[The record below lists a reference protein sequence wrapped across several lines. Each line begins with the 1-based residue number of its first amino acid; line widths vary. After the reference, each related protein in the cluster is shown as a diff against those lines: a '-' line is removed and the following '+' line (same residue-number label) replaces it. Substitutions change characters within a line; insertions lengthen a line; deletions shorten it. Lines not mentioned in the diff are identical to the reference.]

1 MFCKYV
7 TASEDKKI
15 DPVRARAEILLQ
27 RLRAGQWEQASD
39 FVLVDE
45 ITQQRMGIPEG
56 ASHERRRERIA
67 RWFEGLYGS
76 IKPGSVHST
85 RLDPKDPD
93 LAHVDYRCGDLDGF
107 SMRLAEGEWYYVLR

>member
-1 MFCKYV
+1 MGFFL
-7 TASEDKKI
+7 ADH
-15 DPVRARAEILLQ
+15 RARAEILLQ

-107 SMRLAEGEWYYVLR
+107 SMRFAEGEWYYVLR